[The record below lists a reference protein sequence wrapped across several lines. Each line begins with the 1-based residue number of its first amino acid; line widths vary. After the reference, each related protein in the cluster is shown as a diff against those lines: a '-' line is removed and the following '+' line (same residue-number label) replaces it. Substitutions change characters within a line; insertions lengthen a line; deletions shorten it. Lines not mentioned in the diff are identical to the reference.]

1 MEDNILRFVNLKWCR
16 ATKFKYGLWAQN
28 GLEWT
33 FNTDDMTMS
42 WKTTYKMDIERPQID
57 CKRAKRWKLLS
68 SPYVTQLNNS
78 EIQNPPS
85 NNSRSDNDAHRMKM
99 SSFSNRRPFI

>member
-42 WKTTYKMDIERPQID
+42 WKTTYKMDIERPQIGLQ
-57 CKRAKRWKLLS
+57 KSKTMETSPHLLML
-68 SPYVTQLNNS
+68 LNS
-78 EIQNPPS
+78 TTVKSKTHLQTIRGVIMMP
-85 NNSRSDNDAHRMKM
+85 
-99 SSFSNRRPFI
+99 IV